1 MNVQGQSQTKIADA
15 GAWIVSLQAPVRN
28 RFGAGAHIVGIERAT
43 YGLRDAGGGNTRL
56 VRRTAAGAEQP
67 VADHVVRFEVA
78 VRGLAEPPRPAAIP
92 EWFPTY
98 GPMAPPIALDD
109 DRDLWAAGEN
119 CAFAVDGAGLRVE
132 RLPQLAASGA
142 LVALTPSLLSDGP
155 WCPDAVDGER
165 FDADLLRLVRVDL
178 QLEIA
183 PLPDAYQ
190 LPVARIVVAA
200 TVALRES

>member
-1 MNVQGQSQTKIADA
+1 MKVNRGQKNSK
-15 GAWIVSLQAPVRN
+15 GSVSR
-28 RFGAGAHIVGIERAT
+28 
-43 YGLRDAGGGNTRL
+43 
-56 VRRTAAGAEQP
+56 
-67 VADHVVRFEVA
+67 
-78 VRGLAEPPRPAAIP
+78 
-92 EWFPTY
+92 
-98 GPMAPPIALDD
+98 
-109 DRDLWAAGEN
+109 
-119 CAFAVDGAGLRVE
+119 
-132 RLPQLAASGA
+132 GA